1 MRVKKALTLL
11 MGVGVGVGVLAWML
25 SQKEDS
31 DQDSDALLEKMNEK
45 IELLE
50 QRTRELEQKN

>member
-1 MRVKKALTLL
+1 MKKALALL

-25 SQKEDS
+25 NQKEEA
-31 DQDSDALLEKMNEK
+31 DQDSDALLEKMNKK

-50 QRTRELEQKN
+50 ARTKELEGKN

>member
-1 MRVKKALTLL
+1 

-25 SQKEDS
+25 NQKEEA
-31 DQDSDALLEKMNEK
+31 DQDSESLLEKMNEK

-50 QRTRELEQKN
+50 ARTRELEGRG

>member
-1 MRVKKALTLL
+1 